1 MFTLYNAQIDS
12 IALHRI
18 GNKSRNEPLHLS
30 KDKLLLDD
38 EIGALLKQYFFSPFT
53 QKETN
58 YFHFTHEIDLE
69 FNSV

>member
-38 EIGALLKQYFFSPFT
+38 EIGALLKQYFFLRLPKKKLIIST
-53 QKETN
+53 LRTRS
-58 YFHFTHEIDLE
+58 I
-69 FNSV
+69 